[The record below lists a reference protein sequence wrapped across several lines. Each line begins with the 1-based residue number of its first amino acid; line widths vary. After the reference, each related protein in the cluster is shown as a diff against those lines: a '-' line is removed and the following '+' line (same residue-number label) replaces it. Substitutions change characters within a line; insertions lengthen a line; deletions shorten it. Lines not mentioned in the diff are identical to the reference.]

1 MEEYYFD
8 MYECGRNYQER
19 HKSQFNVFE
28 FGKIIIETKGSP
40 FRIKCLTTRSYCT
53 KEGLLLKDVK
63 KQIYDIADKE
73 RIYKFEPF
81 LKFNIRLQE
90 TTEISNQ
97 EKINLSTM
105 KYIEL
110 NYIIAEIDI
119 SNSSKMFNEYVQKVQ
134 NFGDKFYNYLIEK
147 HQYEIDQLVLFI
159 LKNQKSTI
167 PCSFILSFYSV
178 STFRK
183 DSCLT
188 YNYERQSLSFETL
201 GMQKLDDLCMLCS
214 IALAIH
220 RTLTEEKLFE
230 LFLNRQSDEK
240 FDYKKSE
247 YNKISSFNYNYFL
260 IDNTISYYIDRI
272 NYKIENNSL
281 KKW

>member
-1 MEEYYFD
+1 MKEYYFD

-19 HKSQFNVFE
+19 HKSQFNVLE

-119 SNSSKMFNEYVQKVQ
+119 SNSSKMFDEYVQKVQ

-147 HQYEIDQLVLFI
+147 HQHIIDKFALSI
-159 LKNQKSTI
+159 LTN
-167 PCSFILSFYSV
+167 CYSV
-178 STFRK
+178 NNFTLNFNGLFELNSNPVKSFFTFE
-183 DSCLT
+183 
-188 YNYERQSLSFETL
+188 NL
-201 GMQKLDDLCMLCS
+201 GMQKPNDLYMLCS

-220 RTLTEEKLFE
+220 RTLTEEKLFG
-230 LFLNRQSDEK
+230 LFLGRQNIYSKLE
-240 FDYKKSE
+240 YK
-247 YNKISSFNYNYFL
+247 NVSSIDCNYFF
-260 IDNTISYYIDRI
+260 IDNSITYFMGEI
-272 NYKIENNSL
+272 NYKTENNSL
-281 KKW
+281 QKW